1 MVILA
6 QVLALFAILFWV
18 ISILLKNKKNI
29 LLMQVIANGI
39 YGIEY
44 LLLGAFS
51 AASMNFLSFLR
62 LLVYYFYTS
71 LNIKMPKWILFVF
84 ITLVLLFGIITYD
97 GLISLLPIIIT
108 VLYTYAF
115 WQNNLNVARIIYIV
129 AAIIWIYYNY
139 EVGAYVGII
148 GNALEITTGLISL
161 IKYRGGKK

>member
-1 MVILA
+1 MVVLA
-6 QVLALFAILFWV
+6 QVLALFAILFWA

-62 LLVYYFYTS
+62 LLVYYFYAL

-84 ITLVLLFGIITYD
+84 IALVLLFGIITYD

-148 GNALEITTGLISL
+148 GNALEIITGLISL

>member
-1 MVILA
+1 MVVLA

-84 ITLVLLFGIITYD
+84 IALVLLFGIITYD

-148 GNALEITTGLISL
+148 GNILEITTGLISL

>member
-62 LLVYYFYTS
+62 LLVYYFYAL

-84 ITLVLLFGIITYD
+84 IALVLLFGIITYD

-115 WQNNLNVARIIYIV
+115 WQNNLNVARIIYTV

-148 GNALEITTGLISL
+148 GNILEITTGLISL

>member
-84 ITLVLLFGIITYD
+84 IALVLLFGIITYD

-148 GNALEITTGLISL
+148 GNTLEITTGLISL

>member
-6 QVLALFAILFWV
+6 QVLASLAILFLV

-62 LLVYYFYTS
+62 LL
-71 LNIKMPKWILFVF
+71 KWILFVF

-139 EVGAYVGII
+139 EVGTYVGII

>member
-6 QVLALFAILFWV
+6 QVLASLAILFWV

-62 LLVYYFYTS
+62 LLVYYFYAL

-84 ITLVLLFGIITYD
+84 IALVLLFGIITYD

-148 GNALEITTGLISL
+148 GNALEIITGLISL

>member
-6 QVLALFAILFWV
+6 QVLASFAILFWV

-84 ITLVLLFGIITYD
+84 IALVLLFGIITYD

>member
-62 LLVYYFYTS
+62 LLVYYFYAL

-84 ITLVLLFGIITYD
+84 IALVLLFGIITYD

-148 GNALEITTGLISL
+148 GNALEIITGLISL

>member
-62 LLVYYFYTS
+62 LLVYYFYAL

-84 ITLVLLFGIITYD
+84 ITLVLLLGIITYD

-148 GNALEITTGLISL
+148 GNVLEIITGLISL

>member
-62 LLVYYFYTS
+62 LLVYYFYAL

-84 ITLVLLFGIITYD
+84 IALVLLFGIITYD

-148 GNALEITTGLISL
+148 GNALEIITGLISL
-161 IKYRGGKK
+161 IKYRGGKE

>member
-84 ITLVLLFGIITYD
+84 IALVLLFGIITYD

-148 GNALEITTGLISL
+148 GNALEITTELISL

>member
-84 ITLVLLFGIITYD
+84 IALVLLFGIITYD

-148 GNALEITTGLISL
+148 GNILEITTGLISL

>member
-62 LLVYYFYTS
+62 LLVYYFYV
-71 LNIKMPKWILFVF
+71 PQE
-84 ITLVLLFGIITYD
+84 
-97 GLISLLPIIIT
+97 
-108 VLYTYAF
+108 A
-115 WQNNLNVARIIYIV
+115 
-129 AAIIWIYYNY
+129 NY
-139 EVGAYVGII
+139 
-148 GNALEITTGLISL
+148 
-161 IKYRGGKK
+161 KYLSFQDNHELKSYPP

>member
-1 MVILA
+1 
-6 QVLALFAILFWV
+6 
-18 ISILLKNKKNI
+18 
-29 LLMQVIANGI
+29 MQVIANGI

-62 LLVYYFYTS
+62 LLVYYFYAL

-84 ITLVLLFGIITYD
+84 IALVLLFGIITYD

-148 GNALEITTGLISL
+148 GNILEITTGLISL
-161 IKYRGGKK
+161 IKYRGGKNEYSNYRRWTCRFCSSH

>member
-6 QVLALFAILFWV
+6 QVLASFAILFWV

-62 LLVYYFYTS
+62 LLVYYFYTL
-71 LNIKMPKWILFVF
+71 LNIKISKWILFVF
-84 ITLVLLFGIITYD
+84 IALVLLFGIITYD

>member
-62 LLVYYFYTS
+62 LLVYYFYAL

-84 ITLVLLFGIITYD
+84 IALVLLFGIITYD

-115 WQNNLNVARIIYIV
+115 WQNNLNVAIIIYIV

>member
-1 MVILA
+1 
-6 QVLALFAILFWV
+6 
-18 ISILLKNKKNI
+18 
-29 LLMQVIANGI
+29 MQVIANGI

-62 LLVYYFYTS
+62 LLVYYFYAL

-148 GNALEITTGLISL
+148 GNALEIITGLISL

>member
-1 MVILA
+1 MVVLA
-6 QVLALFAILFWV
+6 QVLASLAILFWV

-62 LLVYYFYTS
+62 LLVYYFYAL

-148 GNALEITTGLISL
+148 GNILEIITGLISL

>member
-6 QVLALFAILFWV
+6 QILASFAILFWV

-62 LLVYYFYTS
+62 LLVYYFYAS

-84 ITLVLLFGIITYD
+84 IALVLLFGIITYD

>member
-1 MVILA
+1 MVVLA

-62 LLVYYFYTS
+62 LLVYYFYAL
-71 LNIKMPKWILFVF
+71 LNIKISKWILFVF
-84 ITLVLLFGIITYD
+84 IALVLLFGIITYD

-148 GNALEITTGLISL
+148 GNILEITTGLISL

>member
-6 QVLALFAILFWV
+6 QILALFAILFWV

-84 ITLVLLFGIITYD
+84 IALVLLFGIITYD

-148 GNALEITTGLISL
+148 GNALEITTELISL

>member
-1 MVILA
+1 MVLLA

-62 LLVYYFYTS
+62 LLVYYFYAL

-84 ITLVLLFGIITYD
+84 IALVLLFGIITYD

-148 GNALEITTGLISL
+148 GNALEIITGLISL

>member
-62 LLVYYFYTS
+62 LLVYYFYAL

-84 ITLVLLFGIITYD
+84 IALVLLFGIITYD

-139 EVGAYVGII
+139 EVVAYVGII
-148 GNALEITTGLISL
+148 GNILEITTGLISL

>member
-62 LLVYYFYTS
+62 LLVYYFYAL

-84 ITLVLLFGIITYD
+84 IALVLLFGIITYD

-108 VLYTYAF
+108 VLYTYVF

-148 GNALEITTGLISL
+148 GNILEITTGLISL

>member
-1 MVILA
+1 MVVLA

-84 ITLVLLFGIITYD
+84 IALVLLFGIITYD

-148 GNALEITTGLISL
+148 GNALEIITGLISL

>member
-1 MVILA
+1 
-6 QVLALFAILFWV
+6 
-18 ISILLKNKKNI
+18 
-29 LLMQVIANGI
+29 MQVIANGI

-62 LLVYYFYTS
+62 LLVYYFYAL

-84 ITLVLLFGIITYD
+84 ITLVLLLGIITYD

-148 GNALEITTGLISL
+148 GNVLEIITGLISL

>member
-1 MVILA
+1 
-6 QVLALFAILFWV
+6 
-18 ISILLKNKKNI
+18 
-29 LLMQVIANGI
+29 MQVIANGI

-62 LLVYYFYTS
+62 LLVYYFYAL

-148 GNALEITTGLISL
+148 GNA
-161 IKYRGGKK
+161 

>member
-6 QVLALFAILFWV
+6 QVLASFAILFWV

-62 LLVYYFYTS
+62 LLVYYFYAL

-84 ITLVLLFGIITYD
+84 ISLVLLFGIITYD

-148 GNALEITTGLISL
+148 GNILEITTGLISL
-161 IKYRGGKK
+161 IKYRGGKE

>member
-6 QVLALFAILFWV
+6 QILALFAILFWV

-84 ITLVLLFGIITYD
+84 IALVLLFGIITYD

-148 GNALEITTGLISL
+148 GNALEIITGLISL

>member
-6 QVLALFAILFWV
+6 QVLASFAILFWV

-62 LLVYYFYTS
+62 LLVYYFYAS

-84 ITLVLLFGIITYD
+84 IALVLLFGIITYD

>member
-1 MVILA
+1 MVVLA

-84 ITLVLLFGIITYD
+84 IALVLLFGIITYD

-139 EVGAYVGII
+139 EAGAYVGII
-148 GNALEITTGLISL
+148 GNILEITTGLISL

>member
-1 MVILA
+1 MVVLA

-62 LLVYYFYTS
+62 LLVYYFYAL

-84 ITLVLLFGIITYD
+84 IALVLLFGIITYD

-148 GNALEITTGLISL
+148 GNALEITTELISL

>member
-62 LLVYYFYTS
+62 LLVYYFYAL

-84 ITLVLLFGIITYD
+84 IALVLLFGIITYD

-148 GNALEITTGLISL
+148 GNILEIITGLISL

>member
-62 LLVYYFYTS
+62 LLVYYFYAL

-84 ITLVLLFGIITYD
+84 IALVLLFGIITYD

-148 GNALEITTGLISL
+148 GNALEITTELISL

>member
-1 MVILA
+1 
-6 QVLALFAILFWV
+6 
-18 ISILLKNKKNI
+18 
-29 LLMQVIANGI
+29 
-39 YGIEY
+39 
-44 LLLGAFS
+44 
-51 AASMNFLSFLR
+51 
-62 LLVYYFYTS
+62 
-71 LNIKMPKWILFVF
+71 MPKWILFVF
-84 ITLVLLFGIITYD
+84 IALVLLFGIITYD

-148 GNALEITTGLISL
+148 GNALEITTELISL